1 MIISS
6 HYYKQKRILL
16 IAFLAAAAVKYHN
29 LDVEKYEN
37 GLLSS
42 ERKGTL
48 SSELLDESLLET
60 HMLDFEGT
68 NTSNSILPQNWY
80 LDTSKTPRYVRGEE
94 QSMIP
99 RTSIQLYNHKGYQ
112 HCLANKT
119 VVFIGDS
126 RVRYQFMHL
135 ASFLHTQKRMKC
147 WDYFA
152 IMSDN
157 NITFTPDPECLSI
170 NEGFQRQ
177 ERKRGWTAWYQDS
190 TDLLG
195 TQSSLKENEA
205 NLCDCDRSEDKRYEN
220 RFIRRSTPFGDIHL
234 IYIQTTMNLM
244 TFNEDFPP
252 FSSYAPSPKRCNTG
266 ECGGVNRN
274 DVFEGN
280 LNETLWKILPQ
291 LNATHAFVNVGWERA
306 PGQDYS
312 CELQEFEQN
321 HPEIK
326 TFMITTPPETKHL
339 ENDPYFHFPKNLK
352 CKCNI
357 LDRTGMNKNVPG
369 YWYWDRVHVDSIL
382 NEAYNDLAIQQI
394 CPIKN

>member
-119 VVFIGDS
+119 LVFIGDS

-135 ASFLHTQKRMKC
+135 AYFLASKKRMKC
-147 WDYFA
+147 WDYFWLA
-152 IMSDN
+152 SDN
-157 NITFTPDPECLSI
+157 NITITPGPECSLI
-170 NEGFQRQ
+170 NLGFQG
-177 ERKRGWTAWYQDS
+177 KTTWNAWYEES

-195 TQSSLKENEA
+195 TNLSSVEE
-205 NLCDCDRSEDKRYEN
+205 NLCDCGRSKEETYEN
-220 RFIRRSTPFGDIHL
+220 RFIRRSTPFGDINL
-234 IYIQTTMNLM
+234 IYILSTMNLM
-244 TFNEDFPP
+244 SFNEDFPP
-252 FSSYAPSPKRCNTG
+252 FSSYAPSPKRCKTG
-266 ECGGVNRN
+266 DCLGVNRN
-274 DVFEGN
+274 AVFEGN
-280 LNETLWKILPQ
+280 LNETLWNILPR
-291 LNATHAFVNVGWERA
+291 LNATHAFVNVGWEKA

-312 CELQEFEQN
+312 CELQEFEQSY
-321 HPEIK
+321 PDIK
-326 TFMITTPPETKHL
+326 TFMITTPPETKHIG
-339 ENDPYFHFPKNLK
+339 NPYVYFDPKKLK
-352 CKCNI
+352 CKSNI
-357 LDRTGMNKNVPG
+357 LDRTGMSKNVPMN
-369 YWYWDRVHVDSIL
+369 WYWDRVHVNSIL
-382 NEAYNDLAIQQI
+382 NEAYNDLAVEKI

>member
-119 VVFIGDS
+119 LVFIGDS

-135 ASFLHTQKRMKC
+135 AYFLTSKKRMKC
-147 WDYFA
+147 WDYFWLA
-152 IMSDN
+152 SDN
-157 NITFTPDPECLSI
+157 NITITPGPECSLI
-170 NEGFQRQ
+170 NLGFQG
-177 ERKRGWTAWYQDS
+177 KTTWNAWYEES

-195 TQSSLKENEA
+195 TNLSSVEE
-205 NLCDCDRSEDKRYEN
+205 NLCDCGRSKEETYEN
-220 RFIRRSTPFGDIHL
+220 RFIRRSTPFGDINL
-234 IYIQTTMNLM
+234 IYILSTMNLM
-244 TFNEDFPP
+244 SFNEDFPP
-252 FSSYAPSPKRCNTG
+252 FSSYAPSPKRCKTG
-266 ECGGVNRN
+266 DCLGVNRN
-274 DVFEGN
+274 AVFEGN
-280 LNETLWKILPQ
+280 LNETLWNILPR
-291 LNATHAFVNVGWERA
+291 LNATHAFVNVGWEKA

-312 CELQEFEQN
+312 CELQEFEQSY
-321 HPEIK
+321 PDIK
-326 TFMITTPPETKHL
+326 TFMITTPPETKHIG
-339 ENDPYFHFPKNLK
+339 NPYVYFDPKKLK
-352 CKCNI
+352 CKSNI
-357 LDRTGMNKNVPG
+357 LDRTGMSKNVPMN
-369 YWYWDRVHVDSIL
+369 WYWDRVHVNSIL
-382 NEAYNDLAIQQI
+382 NEAYNDLAVEKI